1 MREGALPSPSNRAR
15 VINDVVTRAAQ
26 RGYRVNLIEAFDQP
40 WKRALEG
47 AVGGYWGLFSGS
59 SREPKFVLGK
69 PVSDHPYWVWQAL
82 GGVALACF
90 VFAAA
95 WLAAEDANKIPSVV
109 WIAVGLNAI
118 AAGVFAGWAIEKSM
132 IESFGV
138 GGAMR
143 GAALGLL
150 AVAAP
155 LAGSALLARGDQLP
169 GFAKLL
175 GAREERPTEPLLRA
189 AGALLILLTLVAV
202 QTALGL
208 VFDPPVPRFYLAALT
223 AASVPFLLYRW
234 VGPKGEGGRAE
245 TVAAWVLALG
255 AAFIVLNEGF
265 ANWQALWLAA
275 SLLALALTLARGRDV
290 QNS

>member
-1 MREGALPSPSNRAR
+1 
-15 VINDVVTRAAQ
+15 
-26 RGYRVNLIEAFDQP
+26 
-40 WKRALEG
+40 
-47 AVGGYWGLFSGS
+47 
-59 SREPKFVLGK
+59 
-69 PVSDHPYWVWQAL
+69 
-82 GGVALACF
+82 
-90 VFAAA
+90 
-95 WLAAEDANKIPSVV
+95 
-109 WIAVGLNAI
+109 
-118 AAGVFAGWAIEKSM
+118 
-132 IESFGV
+132 
-138 GGAMR
+138 
-143 GAALGLL
+143 LL

-155 LAGSALLARGDQLP
+155 LAGSALLARGDRLP
-169 GFAKLL
+169 GFARLL
-175 GAREERPTEPLLRA
+175 GTREERPTEPLLRV

-208 VFDPPVPRFYLAALT
+208 VFDPRYRDFPFAALT

-234 VGPKGEGGRAE
+234 VGPKGEGGRGLAE